1 MRRPQMKKAREHAR
15 DLISRYN
22 IAQPPVPIEK
32 ISKYLGLNVKYS
44 KLDEEISGMIYFRN
58 GITIVWINSLHH
70 PNRQRFTLAHECAH
84 YVLHRERI
92 LDAVH
97 IDKRYEGLLRSD
109 ISSRGVDPIEIEANQ
124 FAAELLVPEN
134 ILIGQLEGLIDDIE
148 DDLFVS
154 RLAKKFKVSSQMMSN
169 RLANVRTH

>member
-1 MRRPQMKKAREHAR
+1 
-15 DLISRYN
+15 
-22 IAQPPVPIEK
+22 
-32 ISKYLGLNVKYS
+32 
-44 KLDEEISGMIYFRN
+44 
-58 GITIVWINSLHH
+58 
-70 PNRQRFTLAHECAH
+70 
-84 YVLHRERI
+84 